1 LAIAGTSQRNERNI
15 ALKTMFVLST
25 IAAPKPRPE
34 TSAAAVDCALF
45 AQRGY
50 ASVERKHAESNRD
63 PCALDPGGAG

>member
-1 LAIAGTSQRNERNI
+1 
-15 ALKTMFVLST
+15 MFVLST

-34 TSAAAVDCALF
+34 TSAAAVLVTAGCALY